1 MAGSTDR
8 LSPQAF
14 IAGSIAGAA
23 GIFVGHPLDTLKT
36 FAQTGRKR
44 PDSVLSLFRGIHLQA
59 LVAGSIQSLHL
70 GVYENLRRV
79 LTPGLGDLDAPLWA
93 HACAGTTGGILV
105 STLTTPLSRIK
116 VAQQLTGSGFVATLR
131 AIGGVRSLYV
141 GGLCTLVFEASRGGY
156 MVVYQCFKRA
166 LSSTTTAA
174 GREGGGVGEVTI
186 SLGGRVA
193 AGAAANVVVWAVMFP
208 VETVRNVQQGEA
220 ARALVAGSSSE
231 RQLPQQLHQ
240 QHAPRGAIACARN
253 LVREAGVRRLYRGW
267 LLTVLRAGPVA
278 GVMLPCFELVLP
290 TLEGTPHGHSPPR
303 DAAPL
308 PSVPQRQQY
317 LRRHMTGPS

>member
-70 GVYENLRRV
+70 GV
-79 LTPGLGDLDAPLWA
+79 W
-93 HACAGTTGGILV
+93 
-105 STLTTPLSRIK
+105 
-116 VAQQLTGSGFVATLR
+116 
-131 AIGGVRSLYV
+131 
-141 GGLCTLVFEASRGGY
+141 
-156 MVVYQCFKRA
+156 
-166 LSSTTTAA
+166 
-174 GREGGGVGEVTI
+174 
-186 SLGGRVA
+186 
-193 AGAAANVVVWAVMFP
+193 AAANVVVWAVMFP

-220 ARALVAGSSSE
+220 ARTLVAGSSSE
-231 RQLPQQLHQ
+231 RQLPQQHC

-253 LVREAGVRRLYRGW
+253 LVREAGVRLAGAGAEEREKKRRKKKQGKTGSGVCPTPCPSYLLYLFYAGFYERNLPRENYTTRGQCAI
-267 LLTVLRAGPVA
+267 THKSVSIC
-278 GVMLPCFELVLP
+278 VM
-290 TLEGTPHGHSPPR
+290 
-303 DAAPL
+303 
-308 PSVPQRQQY
+308 SVKQ
-317 LRRHMTGPS
+317 

>member
-8 LSPQAF
+8 WSPQAF

-36 FAQTGRKR
+36 FAQTGQKR
-44 PDSVLSLFRGIHLQA
+44 PDSVLSLFRGIRLQA

-79 LTPGLGDLDAPLWA
+79 LTPGLGDLDAPLWT

-116 VAQQLTGSGFVATLR
+116 VAQQLTGSGFVATVR
-131 AIGGVRSLYV
+131 SIGSVRSLYV

-156 MVVYQCFKRA
+156 MVVYECFKTA
-166 LSSTTTAA
+166 LSSTKAA
-174 GREGGGVGEVTI
+174 GREGGGVGEVTL

-193 AGAAANVVVWAVMFP
+193 AGAGANVLVWAVMFP

-220 ARALVAGSSSE
+220 AKALVVGSSE
-231 RQLPQQLHQ
+231 RQPPQQHLHV
-240 QHAPRGAIACARN
+240 PRGAIACACN

-278 GVMLPCFELVLP
+278 GVILPCFELVLP
-290 TLEGTPHGHSPPR
+290 ILEGTPKGYSPPR
-303 DAAPL
+303 DAALL
-308 PSVPQRQQY
+308 PSVSQRQQY